1 MESKRKNVYI
11 VIFVITTIIASCVA
25 VYFGISENTS
35 KKEIKELEAK
45 VGNVSSTEEQ
55 NKEEKTDNVEIKENE
70 KIVEKTVEKTVE
82 KAVFPKL
89 DVNKWLNKGAN
100 DGAVK
105 EDVSS
110 EFASINCSLNED
122 KKSAMISCE
131 PSDIK
136 KMYNID
142 KGSTY
147 LNINITGFSGE
158 ILDILLDSIG
168 HQAVGGEVILFL
180 MSDGTVEYV
189 PLEKALKNGGN
200 NIKSYGKVQ
209 GVSDIVRLSTVRI
222 ANIYNGETVGGHANP
237 VAIKADGSF
246 YDVGNILH
254 DIVWE

>member
-1 MESKRKNVYI
+1 MESKRKNAYI
-11 VIFVITTIIASCVA
+11 TIFVITTIIASCVA
-25 VYFGISENTS
+25 VYFGISENTG
-35 KKEIKELEAK
+35 KKKIKELEAK
-45 VGNVSSTEEQ
+45 VEVLNSTEEE
-55 NKEEKTDNVEIKENE
+55 NKEEKTDNVEIKETE
-70 KIVEKTVEKTVE
+70 KIVE

-89 DVNKWLNKGAN
+89 DISKWLNNNKKAN
-100 DGAVK
+100 DDGEIK
-105 EDVSS
+105 ENVSS
-110 EFASINCSLNED
+110 ELLGIRCSLNKD
-122 KKSAMISCE
+122 KKSASIFCE
-131 PSDIK
+131 PSVIK

-142 KGSTY
+142 NGSTY
-147 LNINITGFSGE
+147 LNINVTGFSGE
-158 ILDILLDSIG
+158 ILDILVDSIG
-168 HQAVGGEVILFL
+168 EHQAVGGEVILFL

>member
-1 MESKRKNVYI
+1 MKKYEIVKNISPNIFRGYDIRGVY
-11 VIFVITTIIASCVA
+11 
-25 VYFGISENTS
+25 G
-35 KKEIKELEAK
+35 K
-45 VGNVSSTEEQ
+45 
-55 NKEEKTDNVEIKENE
+55 D
-70 KIVEKTVEKTVE
+70 
-82 KAVFPKL
+82 
-89 DVNKWLNKGAN
+89 
-100 DGAVK
+100 
-105 EDVSS
+105 
-110 EFASINCSLNED
+110 LNED

-168 HQAVGGEVILFL
+168 HHSVGGEVILFL

-222 ANIYNGETVGGHANP
+222 GNITNDGEKIGAHSNP

-246 YDVGNILH
+246 YDVGKILH